1 MSNSIVNYTLN
12 KVQNNQ
18 KCLFVWSGKNV
29 PEEFQSSIERLQEKI
44 GQNNKISLEHFDRLA
59 IANYPQSTFDCI
71 LSNILASDSESIN
84 NAATLAN
91 YLKLLKQNGFLI
103 AIGADLET
111 ELKLNGF
118 KDVTK
123 ESLDAKTVF
132 CAVKPNFEVGSV
144 SKLKFAKSSTI
155 EKTVETAKVWK
166 FTQDDMQEDDLI
178 DTDALLDDLD
188 LKKTVNLDKFDC
200 GTSSTGKASYF
211 IEH

>member
-1 MSNSIVNYTLN
+1 MSNSTVNYTLV
-12 KVQNNQ
+12 KVQNSQ
-18 KCLFVWSGKNV
+18 KCLFVWSGINV
-29 PEEFQSSIERLQEKI
+29 PEELQSTIERLQEKI
-44 GQNNKISLEHFDRLA
+44 GQNNKINLEHFDRLA
-59 IANYPQSTFDCI
+59 MANYPQSTFDCI

-91 YLKLLKQNGFLI
+91 YLKLLRPNGFLI
-103 AIGADLET
+103 AVGTDLET

-118 KDVTK
+118 KDVIK

-132 CAVKPNFEVGSV
+132 YAVKPNFEVGSV

-155 EKTVETAKVWK
+155 EKPVETAKVWK

-188 LKKTVNLDKFDC
+188 LKKPVNLDKFDC
-200 GTSSTGKASYF
+200 GTSSTGKAAYF
-211 IEH
+211 IRY